1 MIVII
6 HDSQNICGN
15 LALNEM
21 HIQLASLII
30 FLITYNL
37 TNTSST
43 PPPEVKEDTIMYSK
57 FNTFVYLKK
66 KFHLLKI

>member
-6 HDSQNICGN
+6 HDSQNVCGT

-21 HIQLASLII
+21 HIELASLII
-30 FLITYNL
+30 CLINYNL
-37 TNTSST
+37 TSTSST
-43 PPPEVKEDTIMYSK
+43 PPPEVKKDNIMYSK
-57 FNTFVYLKK
+57 FNTFDYLKK